1 MDCTNQL
8 STLKSIPQGL
18 APLPLS
24 HVTFLLGDRINI
36 QNIIDS
42 LLIACLIIFS
52 TCLAVLTDLSH
63 QYVLEAWK
71 CNTIT
76 VFYLIIELRHNISIQ
91 YWPEYKNQH
100 DQEINFQHQSL
111 YLIFYF
117 ASFFFH
123 HVHCIRYRHYY
134 NVCIYYAQ
142 IRENW
147 IVFSKTQKMKSW
159 MQIYSNHQYEII
171 VRRVGVDN
179 SYEKSF

>member
-1 MDCTNQL
+1 MPTSHWVYKKVLPQKWTPHRGQSSISWQCLTTLMDCTNQL
-8 STLKSIPQGL
+8 STLKSIPREL

-76 VFYLIIELRHNISIQ
+76 VFYLIIELRRYISVQ
-91 YWPEYKNQH
+91 YWPENKNQH
-100 DQEINFQHQSL
+100 DQEINYQHQFH
-111 YLIFYF
+111 YLIPYF
-117 ASFFFH
+117 AGD
-123 HVHCIRYRHYY
+123 
-134 NVCIYYAQ
+134 
-142 IRENW
+142 
-147 IVFSKTQKMKSW
+147 FSITYIASGINIT
-159 MQIYSNHQYEII
+159 MQPLLCRN
-171 VRRVGVDN
+171 
-179 SYEKSF
+179 